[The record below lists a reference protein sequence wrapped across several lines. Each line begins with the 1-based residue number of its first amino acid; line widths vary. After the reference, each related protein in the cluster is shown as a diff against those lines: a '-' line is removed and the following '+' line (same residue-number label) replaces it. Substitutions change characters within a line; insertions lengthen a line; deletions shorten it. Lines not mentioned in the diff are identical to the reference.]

1 MTKAFISGCSGYEL
15 LPEEEAFF
23 RSEDPWGLIL
33 FRRNCGDPGQLAKL
47 VASFRAAVGRSD
59 APVLIDQE
67 GGRVQRLRPP
77 NWPSFP
83 PANRFGY
90 LYGEDP
96 RRARKAAF
104 LGARLIA
111 HELLDLGIT
120 VDCLPLL
127 DICYPDTVDAIG
139 DRAYSNDPD
148 IVADLG
154 RASYD
159 GLLAGGVLPVIKHLP
174 GHGRALVDSHL
185 ELPRVRASCDELEED
200 YRPFRALVDA
210 PLAMTAH
217 LLYEAVD
224 GDLPATQS
232 PRVIQDVIRKEIG
245 FSGCLMSDD
254 ISMKALGGDMRERAS
269 ACFAAGCDIVLHCN
283 AEMSEMKAVASAT
296 PELAGVA
303 CERCEAALA
312 LRMDPAPGFDALA
325 AHAEFARLIAS

>member
-15 LPEEEAFF
+15 LPEEKAFF

-33 FRRNCGDPGQLAKL
+33 FRRNCGDPEQLATL
-47 VASFRAAVGRSD
+47 VASFRAAVGRPD

-83 PANRFGY
+83 SAKRFGD

-96 RRARKAAF
+96 QRARKAAF

-111 HELLDLGIT
+111 HELLALGIT

-139 DRAYSNDPD
+139 DRAYSDDPD

-154 RASYD
+154 RATYD
-159 GLLAGGVLPVIKHLP
+159 GLLDGGVLPVIKHLP

-185 ELPRVRASCDELEED
+185 ELPRVRATRDELEED

-232 PRVIQDVIRKEIG
+232 ARVIQDIIRKEIG

-254 ISMKALGGDMRERAS
+254 ISMKALGGDMRERAA

-296 PELAGVA
+296 PELAGTA
-303 CERCEAALA
+303 SERCEAALA
-312 LRMDPAPGFDALA
+312 LRADPPPGFDASA
-325 AHAEFARLIAS
+325 AQEEFARLMTS